1 MNALRQ
7 SALPDTIRNE
17 MARLKGAGLHLLPLG
32 GGTDGKTPLAR
43 AWAGATMPLAQVLA
57 PMHRTG
63 SRAYGV
69 RLDGLAVIDCDTDDP
84 ALTAD
89 LEARFGPS
97 PVHVKTP
104 RGMHLYYRAAGAIP
118 NLRGEGLPV
127 DIKAGCHAYVV
138 GPLSERPDGG
148 FYAPV
153 KGLLGNDALHPLR
166 ASTGPLVSAERM
178 PKGQR
183 HSTLVR
189 EAIQMIEYVDSAD
202 ELTANLCW
210 IRDDLCS
217 DPATMPDSEVR
228 GIAGWAWKRRLEGKI
243 FKGRDSDVRLNRRAL
258 DVLLPLA
265 NGSDAIALLLTLTD
279 KHGHAPGKRF
289 SLLYPSM
296 RQAGL
301 TTLSRPRFLAARRTL
316 EGAGLLRLAET
327 HRAGSRAQTFVLTR
341 LRVGLSNADNVA
353 DMAPALGGKA
363 RGKGLN

>member
-7 SALPDTIRNE
+7 SALPDSIRDE

-32 GGTDGKTPLAR
+32 GGTDGKTPLTR
-43 AWAGATMPLAQVLA
+43 AWAGPAMPLAQVLA
-57 PMHRTG
+57 PMHRAG

-69 RLDGLAVIDCDTDDP
+69 RLDGLAVIDCDTADP

-97 PVHVKTP
+97 AVHVKTP
-104 RGMHLYYRAAGAIP
+104 RGMHLYYRAAGAVP

-153 KGLLGNDALHPLR
+153 KGLLGNDTLHPLR
-166 ASTGPLVSAERM
+166 ASTGPLVKAARM

-183 HSTLVR
+183 HVTLVK
-189 EAIQMIEYVDSAD
+189 EAINMVEYVDSAE
-202 ELTANLCW
+202 ELAANLCW
-210 IRDDLCS
+210 IRDELCS

-243 FKGRDSDVRLNRRAL
+243 FKGRDSDVRLNRMAL
-258 DVLLPLA
+258 DILLPLA
-265 NGSDAIALLLTLTD
+265 NGPDALALLLTLID

-289 SLLYPSM
+289 SLVYPSM

-316 EGAGLLRLAET
+316 ECAGLLRLAET

-341 LRVGLSNADNVA
+341 LRLGLIDTNNLANID
-353 DMAPALGGKA
+353 DRTG
-363 RGKGLN
+363 R